1 MSSNPF
7 EVLGLDRSATFDDV
21 KLAYRRL
28 ARQYHPDAHPGD
40 PEALERFTA
49 LRRAYDRLKIF
60 YQTLD
65 VTASASKPV
74 DGIIPPDFIATV
86 ASPKAGSGA
95 IATAPHM
102 QGTGSRTSVDA
113 PPMPDTGGHASVANP
128 VIPGTN
134 TPIAVANPIVPG
146 TGNHTRV
153 NNPVAP
159 ATGSRDT
166 MLEPALPGT
175 GNRRVFQ
182 RVGPMRQSGNLA
194 AQEPAPSEAPAGP
207 RLTRARLAAPQQF
220 GGGHLAARAEL
231 IHGHSTAP
239 AGQEHWMHYA
249 LLNVRASDS
258 VVFPRV
264 PLNLCLVLDH
274 SSSMLRGNKVERLKE
289 TVHGIINQLDD
300 DDFLSIVSFG
310 DRAEVLLP
318 AQPLR
323 DKNAVHGAIDSLR
336 CRGGT
341 EISRGLAAG
350 ISELSRNASRA
361 LSHLI
366 LLTDG
371 QTYGDEMN
379 CLDRAAEAASLHI
392 GITAY
397 GLGADWNNVLLDGIA
412 GPTGG
417 HSDYIESPEEMAR
430 AFSSRVL
437 GLQTTTLRQVRLAV
451 RTLEGSAVQRATLVG
466 PMLRP
471 LEPSGDGDTRV
482 CLLGDMSGS
491 TDYRVLLELTLGARR
506 AGQYTIATLALSY
519 DVPGLQRDGETLTIP
534 LVVTATPDHDS
545 AAAADPRVLE
555 ALRHM
560 TVHRL
565 QQRAWQELHSG
576 NIDKGTG
583 FLKRA
588 AEHLEAAGHEELA
601 KVTATEATR
610 VQNGEAASD
619 ETIKRIIYGTRKL
632 G

>member
-7 EVLGLDRSATFDDV
+7 EVLGLDRSASFEDV

-28 ARQYHPDAHPGD
+28 ARQHHPDAHPGD
-40 PEALERFTA
+40 PAALDRFTA

-65 VTASASKPV
+65 ETGSSARPAQAPRISVAVPSAEP
-74 DGIIPPDFIATV
+74 GAHAAIPEPAV
-86 ASPKAGSGA
+86 P
-95 IATAPHM
+95 
-102 QGTGSRTSVDA
+102 GTGSRVTVFEPA
-113 PPMPDTGGHASVANP
+113 G
-128 VIPGTN
+128 PGTGN
-134 TPIAVANPIVPG
+134 RVPMAEPGVSG
-146 TGNHTRV
+146 TGNHT
-153 NNPVAP
+153 
-159 ATGSRDT
+159 T
-166 MLEPALPGT
+166 MAEPTTPGT

-182 RVGPMRQSGNLA
+182 RTGPMRQSGEIS
-194 AQEPAPSEAPAGP
+194 AQEPAPGAASPLARIARTRLPAPK
-207 RLTRARLAAPQQF
+207 QF
-220 GGGHLAARAEL
+220 GSGHLAARAEV
-231 IHGHSTAP
+231 IPGHSSAP
-239 AGQEHWMHYA
+239 SGDAPWMHYA
-249 LLNVRASDS
+249 LLGVRASDS

-274 SSSMLRGNKVERLKE
+274 SSSMLRGNKVERLKD
-289 TVHGIINQLDD
+289 TVHGIINQLDQD
-300 DDFLSIVSFG
+300 DYLSIVSFG

-323 DKNAVHGAIDSLR
+323 DKNIVHGAIDAMR

-371 QTYGDEMN
+371 QTYGDEMV

-430 AFSSRVL
+430 AFSARVL
-437 GLQTTTLRQVRLAV
+437 GLQTTTLRNVRLAV
-451 RTLEGSAVQRATLVG
+451 RAAESHIVQRVTLVG

-471 LEPSGDGDTRV
+471 LEPAGDAEARLYT
-482 CLLGDMSGS
+482 LGDMSG
-491 TDYRVLLELTLGARR
+491 TADYRVLLEFTLGVPRHEGQAAVATLTLC
-506 AGQYTIATLALSY
+506 Y
-519 DVPGLQRDGETLTIP
+519 DVPGLQREGETLSIP
-534 LVVTATPDHDS
+534 LTITVAPDHDME
-545 AAAADPRVLE
+545 APADPRVLE

-565 QQRAWQELHSG
+565 QQQAWLELHSG
-576 NIDKGTG
+576 NIEKGTG

-588 AEHLEAAGHEELA
+588 AEHLEAAGHSDLA
-601 KVTATEATR
+601 KITAGEASR
-610 VQNGEAASD
+610 VEGGEAASD
-619 ETIKRIIYGTRKL
+619 ENIKRIIYGTRKL